1 MNEVKDMFKPQKDIF
16 ENLKSYINENAT
28 LKTWVGKNKI
38 SNSNPMVVFK
48 EARNELNT
56 RSTTYDNTT
65 RIMNYNINIYCNKRN
80 DSREV
85 VEELVV
91 LVNEVMVGF
100 YKMQGGLIAI
110 NDNYAAGRD
119 VSWLWDV
126 NFEILKNVKK
136 EKLHYQQ

>member
-16 ENLKSYINENAT
+16 ENLKSYINENST
-28 LKTWVGKNKI
+28 LTTWVGKNKI
-38 SNSNPMVVFK
+38 SNSNPMIVFK
-48 EARNELNT
+48 EARNEINT

-110 NDNYAAGRD
+110 NDNYD
-119 VSWLWDV
+119 D
-126 NFEILKNVKK
+126 KNKISCQANLRFTTK
-136 EKLHYQQ
+136 FMPKTKRLY

>member
-1 MNEVKDMFKPQKDIF
+1 MD
-16 ENLKSYINENAT
+16 ENLKSYINDNAT

-110 NDNYAAGRD
+110 NDNYD
-119 VSWLWDV
+119 D
-126 NFEILKNVKK
+126 KNKNSCQANLRFTTK
-136 EKLHYQQ
+136 FMPKTKRLY